1 MTNELPDTAEA
12 MESKETAHAL
22 PVGWLVLF
30 FGLILWGAW
39 YLYAYSPWLSGW
51 TQEAEF
57 QAAQSGGGS
66 GASIGNT
73 IAFTAI
79 PAAVLVWLLATL
91 RRRGAGKPR

>member
-1 MTNELPDTAEA
+1 MTSEIPDTAEA
-12 MESKETAHAL
+12 MERKDTAHAL

-30 FGLILWGAW
+30 FGLVLWGAW

-51 TQEAEF
+51 TQEAEL
-57 QAAQSGGGS
+57 QAAQSGGS

-79 PAAVLVWLLATL
+79 PAAALAWLWAAL
-91 RRRGAGKPR
+91 RRRGTGKPR

>member
-1 MTNELPDTAEA
+1 MTSELSDTAEA
-12 MESKETAHAL
+12 MERKETARAL

-30 FGLILWGAW
+30 FGLIAFGAW

-51 TQEAEF
+51 TQEGEL
-57 QAAQSGGGS
+57 QAAQAGGGS

-79 PAAVLVWLLATL
+79 PAAVLAWLWATL
-91 RRRGAGKPR
+91 RRRGTGKPR

>member
-1 MTNELPDTAEA
+1 MTSEIPDTAEA
-12 MESKETAHAL
+12 MERKDTAHAL

-51 TQEAEF
+51 TQEAEL
-57 QAAQSGGGS
+57 QATQSGGGT
-66 GASIGNT
+66 GANIGNT

-79 PAAVLVWLLATL
+79 PAAALAWLWATL
-91 RRRGAGKPR
+91 RRRGTAKPR

>member
-12 MESKETAHAL
+12 MQSAETAHAL
-22 PVGWLVLF
+22 PVGWLLLLV
-30 FGLILWGAW
+30 GLVLWGGW

-57 QAAQSGGGS
+57 QAAQAGGS
-66 GASIGNT
+66 GTGIGNT

-79 PAAVLVWLLATL
+79 PAAVLAWLWASL
-91 RRRGAGKPR
+91 RRRGSGRSR